1 MVRLEQVWRERISWL
16 QSSGLTVAAGS
27 KELGVSVASVY
38 RWKKLLAETLCSG
51 EQQPIRRRR
60 TIPATAAPQT
70 TLPLVAV
77 RIRDEAPSVTAA
89 RPAATGDVSRTVL
102 KITLPNGVVI
112 HVSEDLDGQ
121 RLGDVVIAAGQ
132 IPRTSAMTTACSEQ
146 AGEVLSC

>member
-1 MVRLEQVWRERISWL
+1 MVRLEQVWRERIRWL

-51 EQQPIRRRR
+51 QRQPTRRRR

-77 RIRDEAPSVTAA
+77 RLGGEEQSSASARALHRVSADGCGSGSWFESSTS
-89 RPAATGDVSRTVL
+89 RPAARRRSSVCR
-102 KITLPNGVVI
+102 
-112 HVSEDLDGQ
+112 
-121 RLGDVVIAAGQ
+121 
-132 IPRTSAMTTACSEQ
+132 
-146 AGEVLSC
+146 